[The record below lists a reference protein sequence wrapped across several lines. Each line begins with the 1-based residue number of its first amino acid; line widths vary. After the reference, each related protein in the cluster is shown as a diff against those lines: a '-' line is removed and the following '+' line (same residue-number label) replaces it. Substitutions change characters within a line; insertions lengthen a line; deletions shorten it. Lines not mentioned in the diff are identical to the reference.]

1 MKTKKIDC
9 KKVFNIN
16 CSFEVH
22 GFVEKSEYVPA
33 IDENYL
39 FDEKTTNA
47 ILAGF
52 TFNSRVLVQG
62 MHGTGKSTHIEQ
74 IAARLNWPC
83 LRINFDSQITRL
95 DLVGKDVIKLKNDK
109 QITEFKEG
117 IIPFA
122 LRGGIALVLDE
133 YDAIKTDV
141 SFVIQR
147 LLEEEGKFALLEEN
161 EIITP
166 NKNFRLFA
174 TSNTL
179 GAGDDLGI
187 YHGTNLINQ
196 AQMDRWNIV
205 ACLNYLDE
213 NHEIE
218 ILLKKAES
226 NDVELPRNCALFIA
240 QQVVA
245 NVRELEGALN
255 KVVAISR
262 FKGTAIDLDVVR
274 ESLKDVLAIRARTIS
289 VENIQRVVSEY
300 FRIPLKEL
308 IGPKRTRIYARPRQL
323 AMGLARELT
332 GDSFPEIGM
341 AFGGRD
347 HSTVMHAC
355 EKVVSLRE
363 QDPIFNEDYKNNKQI
378 TQF

>member
-1 MKTKKIDC
+1 MKKIDA
-9 KKVFNIN
+9 KKIFNIE
-16 CSFEVH
+16 CEFEVKA
-22 GFVEKSEYVPA
+22 FDQEMQYVPA
-33 IDENYL
+33 IDDSYI
-39 FDEKTTNA
+39 FDQKTSLA

-52 TFNSRVLVQG
+52 CFNQKVLIQG

-83 LRINFDSQITRL
+83 LRINFDSQITRM

-122 LRGGIALVLDE
+122 LKNGIALVLDE

-147 LLEEEGKFALLEEN
+147 LLEEEGKFSLLEEN

-166 NKNFRLFA
+166 HKNFRIFA

-205 ACLNYLDE
+205 ASLNYLE
-213 NHEIE
+213 PEKE
-218 ILLKKAES
+218 LAILLKKNHFLNSKPHQETAKMMVKMANLTRDAFKNS
-226 NDVELPRNCALFIA
+226 DISTLISLRTLISWGRNIEIFKSVKEAFKFA
-240 QQVVA
+240 FV
-245 NVRELEGALN
+245 N
-255 KVVAISR
+255 KVIEEEKAIIKE
-262 FKGTAIDLDVVR
+262 FY
-274 ESLKDVLAIRARTIS
+274 
-289 VENIQRVVSEY
+289 QRVFAE
-300 FRIPLKEL
+300 
-308 IGPKRTRIYARPRQL
+308 
-323 AMGLARELT
+323 
-332 GDSFPEIGM
+332 EI
-341 AFGGRD
+341 
-347 HSTVMHAC
+347 
-355 EKVVSLRE
+355 
-363 QDPIFNEDYKNNKQI
+363 
-378 TQF
+378 

>member
-218 ILLKKAES
+218 ILLKK
-226 NDVELPRNCALFIA
+226 LPFLNSKLHEQTAKMMVRL
-240 QQVVA
+240 A
-245 NVRELEGALN
+245 NLTRQSFKNGDISSLLSLRTLISWGKNIEIFSSIENAFTLSFFN
-255 KVVAISR
+255 KV
-262 FKGTAIDLDVVR
+262 IDDEKPVIR
-274 ESLKDVLAIRARTIS
+274 EFY
-289 VENIQRVVSEY
+289 QRV
-300 FRIPLKEL
+300 
-308 IGPKRTRIYARPRQL
+308 
-323 AMGLARELT
+323 
-332 GDSFPEIGM
+332 
-341 AFGGRD
+341 FGG
-347 HSTVMHAC
+347 
-355 EKVVSLRE
+355 E
-363 QDPIFNEDYKNNKQI
+363 II
-378 TQF
+378 

>member
-1 MKTKKIDC
+1 MSSKKIDT
-9 KKVFNIN
+9 KKVFGVA
-16 CSFEVH
+16 CDFEVK
-22 GFVEKSEYVPA
+22 GFSEKSEFVPA
-33 IDENYL
+33 IDESYL
-39 FDEKTTNA
+39 FDPKTTLA

-52 TFNSRVLVQG
+52 AFNSRVLIQG

-74 IAARLNWPC
+74 VAARLNWPC

-109 QITEFKEG
+109 QITEFQEG

-122 LRGGIALVLDE
+122 LRNGMALVLDE

-166 NKNFRLFA
+166 HKNFRLFA

-205 ACLNYLDE
+205 AALNYLSDE
-213 NHEIE
+213 QELA
-218 ILLKKAES
+218 ILLKK
-226 NDVELPRNCALFIA
+226 LPHLNSKLHQPTAKMMVRL
-240 QQVVA
+240 A
-245 NVRELEGALN
+245 NLSREAFKNGDISTLISLRTLISWGKNIEIFGSVKTAFTLSFLN
-255 KVVAISR
+255 KV
-262 FKGTAIDLDVVR
+262 IDDEKAVMA
-274 ESLKDVLAIRARTIS
+274 EFY
-289 VENIQRVVSEY
+289 QRVFGE
-300 FRIPLKEL
+300 EL
-308 IGPKRTRIYARPRQL
+308 
-323 AMGLARELT
+323 
-332 GDSFPEIGM
+332 
-341 AFGGRD
+341 
-347 HSTVMHAC
+347 V
-355 EKVVSLRE
+355 
-363 QDPIFNEDYKNNKQI
+363 
-378 TQF
+378 